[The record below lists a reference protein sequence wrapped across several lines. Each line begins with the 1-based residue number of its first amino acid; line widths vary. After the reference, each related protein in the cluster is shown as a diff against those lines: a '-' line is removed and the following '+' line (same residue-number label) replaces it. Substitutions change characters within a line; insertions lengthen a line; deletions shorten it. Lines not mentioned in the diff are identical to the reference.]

1 MTDVRQLRSPGQT
14 HPLQELTS
22 RIIGCCIEVHR
33 TLGPGFAEV
42 FYQRALLRELDAAG
56 LEAAREVDV
65 LDMRRSTP

>member
-65 LDMRRSTP
+65 DPGA